1 MRNPFSIFAIRK
13 GERWPALAIFIYL
26 TALNALAVSKYFEA
40 FTRCGHLGYYSLF
53 FGDFTLSGFD
63 PFTYVILSE
72 WRSLYSLARH
82 PLLAVL
88 IYPLNQLNQWL
99 MMLTDMNCAVFIW
112 ATVLIVLSLY
122 SFLFLFRIL
131 HKIIGIGHKD
141 SFLLSVFFFAF
152 GHIMVTVVAPDH
164 FALSLFCLLLTL
176 YVAGRA
182 IRLKEPLAA
191 WKTALLL
198 FLSTGV
204 TATNGLKVVLAGWFA
219 GGRRF
224 FRPKSFAVSIVL
236 PLLLLGGS
244 YLIISEYIQKPEQE
258 RRDRTLNQ
266 RLKKDEA
273 FRKQQATLMQ
283 AAAKRNANAIMKG
296 ESFRW
301 TDLSLSRPRSVIE
314 NLFGESLMLHEDH
327 ALQDVNKGRP
337 VFVTYRNKMCYVVAG
352 IVMLLLLLGIV
363 TGLHDR
369 FMQLCLSWFSLDMA
383 LHLGLGFALSEVYI
397 MAAHWTFV
405 LPIAVGF
412 LLKRLQ
418 KPGIKQALRLLTV
431 LITVFMLAINGRIF
445 LNFILE

>member
-1 MRNPFSIFAIRK
+1 
-13 GERWPALAIFIYL
+13 
-26 TALNALAVSKYFEA
+26 
-40 FTRCGHLGYYSLF
+40 
-53 FGDFTLSGFD
+53 
-63 PFTYVILSE
+63 
-72 WRSLYSLARH
+72 
-82 PLLAVL
+82 
-88 IYPLNQLNQWL
+88 
-99 MMLTDMNCAVFIW
+99 
-112 ATVLIVLSLY
+112 
-122 SFLFLFRIL
+122 
-131 HKIIGIGHKD
+131 
-141 SFLLSVFFFAF
+141 
-152 GHIMVTVVAPDH
+152 MVTVVAPDH

-182 IRLKEPLAA
+182 IRLKEPLDA

-204 TATNGLKVVLAGWFA
+204 TATNGLKVALAGWFA

-369 FMQLCLSWFSLDMA
+369 FMQLCLSWFSLDMV